1 LKIAYHDRT
10 AVITRCFLE
19 KLNWIYHN
27 GTINPEGIERDMERR
42 VYTSTRNDAKTTFDM
57 KRAALQQC
65 VAMLTEDN
73 GEQPLPREPEDTAVL
88 LYMCGSLGATVRCL
102 RELQPISPICVRYRD
117 LLELCIH
124 DAANLAAFT
133 NRTHALNG
141 NT

>member
-1 LKIAYHDRT
+1 M
-10 AVITRCFLE
+10 ITRCFLE

-88 LYMCGSLGATVRCL
+88 LYMCGSLGATV
-102 RELQPISPICVRYRD
+102 VRLALLTSCGKRVNHSTHSD
-117 LLELCIH
+117 LMLCFPEMPKR
-124 DAANLAAFT
+124 AAT
-133 NRTHALNG
+133 YKS
-141 NT
+141 